1 MLFIMRSYMHT
12 CHFIGLNNLCFFNL
26 YTAKV
31 VKIEIDESFLYF
43 YNLPLSF
50 HSP

>member
-12 CHFIGLNNLCFFNL
+12 CHFIWLNNLCFFL

-31 VKIEIDESFLYF
+31 VKIEIDENFLYF